1 MIIVF
6 LIWSLCELVISPPIK
21 LDDEKPD
28 RMDALVNDL
37 E

>member
-1 MIIVF
+1 MMNVV
-6 LIWSLCELVISPPIK
+6 LLWSLCELIISPPNTVV
-21 LDDEKPD
+21 DEAPD

>member
-1 MIIVF
+1 MNVV
-6 LIWSLCELVISPPIK
+6 LLWSLCELINSPPSTVV
-21 LDDEKPD
+21 DEAPD